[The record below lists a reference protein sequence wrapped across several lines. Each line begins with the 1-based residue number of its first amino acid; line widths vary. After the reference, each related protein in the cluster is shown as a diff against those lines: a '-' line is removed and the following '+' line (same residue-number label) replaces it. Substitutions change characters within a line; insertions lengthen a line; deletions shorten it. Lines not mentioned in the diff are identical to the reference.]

1 MRPTQR
7 LASRQ
12 LSEALGPLN
21 ARQAALNLERLR
33 LVRGFLL
40 PELQV
45 DGEVPGEGGGDR
57 VMMVAENGRFV
68 RAWLYSDIS
77 NGGDGGFNA
86 PYDLNG
92 DGQVC
97 VSTHTHTHT
106 CERQFVGLI
115 LALT

>member
-12 LSEALGPLN
+12 LSEALAPLN
-21 ARQAALNLERLR
+21 VRQAALNLERLR

-57 VMMVAENGRFV
+57 VMMVAENGRQ
-68 RAWLYSDIS
+68 ALYSDIS

-106 CERQFVGLI
+106 CERESVGLI
-115 LALT
+115 LAPT